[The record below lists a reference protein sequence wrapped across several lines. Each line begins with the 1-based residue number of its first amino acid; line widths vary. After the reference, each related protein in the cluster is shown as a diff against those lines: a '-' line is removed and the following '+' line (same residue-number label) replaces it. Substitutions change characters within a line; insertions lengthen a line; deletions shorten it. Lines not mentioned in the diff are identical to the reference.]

1 MLDFCKKLALASRV
15 PVGVL
20 SAVTSVGLMISVQAQ
35 AAVKEIT
42 LASPAQALA
51 YCKAGNMMPADIAY
65 FAGAG
70 GLAQYGSKGC
80 PQQVPPSGTVANAL
94 GVKGKNKVLECKM
107 VSAAQALK
115 FCNSGAM
122 GTYDIDYIS
131 GKVGRT
137 LSGPGYGCVVN
148 YSSVSL
154 GNAVCK

>member
-1 MLDFCKKLALASRV
+1 MGNFPTMTMAASRARL
-15 PVGVL
+15 GIL
-20 SAVTSVGLMISVQAQ
+20 SAAMGLGLMASAQ

-80 PQQVPPSGTVANAL
+80 PQQVPPHGTVANAL
-94 GVKGKNKVLECKM
+94 GLKGKNKVTECSM
-107 VSAAQALK
+107 ASPAQALK

-131 GKVGRT
+131 GKIGRT